1 MKQIWLIYI
10 YVDIYIYIW
19 LIIQSIDLHCMK
31 HPNWCR
37 TFFHRQV
44 SKMLGLF
51 CHVFPVLPLIN
62 TTLRLPLLLILLL
75 PRNNVFFQRWHQ
87 GTKRNFGPLMSH
99 SLIEIYYLFFLRCVA
114 QLMFLILLGFLL
126 PLLFPLGTT
135 PSKPRNVPVIG
146 LFAKD
151 IGVIEAGELGARSR
165 IQEVFQSGP
174 FYQFVNG
181 GYI

>member
-1 MKQIWLIYI
+1 MCGSA
-10 YVDIYIYIW
+10 YVFD
-19 LIIQSIDLHCMK
+19 
-31 HPNWCR
+31 
-37 TFFHRQV
+37 TFGIF
-44 SKMLGLF
+44 
-51 CHVFPVLPLIN
+51 
-62 TTLRLPLLLILLL
+62 
-75 PRNNVFFQRWHQ
+75 
-87 GTKRNFGPLMSH
+87 
-99 SLIEIYYLFFLRCVA
+99 VA
-114 QLMFLILLGFLL
+114 PFV
-126 PLLFPLGTT
+126 PLGTT